1 MLATGGG
8 LVFTGKL
15 TAELVALDTARPERT
30 ITNRK
35 LQKRGY
41 IDALR
46 GRAVCAVTFLPK
58 KAQTT
63 LRLRAVV
70 AVNILVV
77 SLQEGKR
84 WLGRNAVTFTNAQ
97 PNSSGL

>member
-1 MLATGGG
+1 MFLRRNPEHAP
-8 LVFTGKL
+8 
-15 TAELVALDTARPERT
+15 ELIITDHLRT
-30 ITNRK
+30 K
-35 LQKRGY
+35 LQKGGY
-41 IDALR
+41 TDVLR
-46 GRAVCAVTFLPK
+46 RRATCAVAFFIE

-70 AVNILVV
+70 AVNMLVV